1 VKAALAP
8 SRLSLLADFGKLAKE
23 VAAEYTADKVPRLAA
38 ALAYYA
44 LFSLA
49 PLLVVTLAI
58 AGLVFD
64 ESAARAEL
72 VRQFSNLVGAN
83 GAQVAEELLKSTAA
97 PARDGSAV
105 FAVVIGVGVLLLGAS
120 GVFGELQEA
129 LNGIWNVAPRP
140 GPGWKALLRRR
151 FLSFSMVLGS
161 GFLLLVSLVVSA
173 ALAALDRSL
182 VFEAPVAVAA
192 WRTANALLGMGLPIL
207 LFAAMFR
214 LVPDAEVRWRDAWTG
229 ALVTAALF
237 TAGRAALGFY
247 LGRSA
252 VTSSFG
258 AAGSLV
264 ALVLWVYYSA
274 QILFLGAELT
284 QVLGKRREHRA
295 SAPKP
300 GAEKAK
306 RGSAQR

>member
-1 VKAALAP
+1 VSLFADLGQ
-8 SRLSLLADFGKLAKE
+8 LSKD
-23 VAAEYTADKVPRLAA
+23 VAHEYSSDEVPRLAA

-49 PLLVVTLAI
+49 PLLVVTLAV

-64 ESAARAEL
+64 EAAARAEL
-72 VRQFSNLVGAN
+72 VRQFANLVGAS
-83 GAQVAEELLKSTAA
+83 GAEVAEELLSGAAA
-97 PARDGSAV
+97 PAREGSAAL
-105 FAVVIGVGVLLLGAS
+105 AVALGLGVLLVGAS

-129 LNGIWNVAPRP
+129 LNGIWNVEPRP
-140 GPGWKALLRRR
+140 GPGWRAVLRRR

-173 ALAALDRSL
+173 GLAALDRSL
-182 VFEAPVAVAA
+182 AFEAPLAVVA
-192 WRTANALLGMGLPIL
+192 WRTTNALLGLGLPIV

-229 ALVTAALF
+229 ALVTAFLF

-247 LGRSA
+247 LGQSA
-252 VTSSFG
+252 VASSFG

-284 QVLGKRREHRA
+284 QVLGKRREHR
-295 SAPKP
+295 SPPPKP
-300 GAEKAK
+300 GAKKAH
-306 RGSAQR
+306 RGPAQR

>member
-1 VKAALAP
+1 
-8 SRLSLLADFGKLAKE
+8 
-23 VAAEYTADKVPRLAA
+23 
-38 ALAYYA
+38 
-44 LFSLA
+44 
-49 PLLVVTLAI
+49 
-58 AGLVFD
+58 
-64 ESAARAEL
+64 
-72 VRQFSNLVGAN
+72 
-83 GAQVAEELLKSTAA
+83 
-97 PARDGSAV
+97 
-105 FAVVIGVGVLLLGAS
+105 
-120 GVFGELQEA
+120 
-129 LNGIWNVAPRP
+129 
-140 GPGWKALLRRR
+140 
-151 FLSFSMVLGS
+151 
-161 GFLLLVSLVVSA
+161 
-173 ALAALDRSL
+173 
-182 VFEAPVAVAA
+182 
-192 WRTANALLGMGLPIL
+192 
-207 LFAAMFR
+207 
-214 LVPDAEVRWRDAWTG
+214 VRWRDAWTG

-295 SAPKP
+295 PAPKP